1 MAAGMERQAEAM
13 YDLSNHFYKIN
24 TSAFTGLPELQ
35 GIRERA
41 ESVKYRNMNR
51 ATVAQTCCSQ
61 AGDTLTRA
69 QEYYASTEHGSAAQV
84 DATLPRHKHDVPF
97 SVGDVAPIDAPNAPY
112 TDLSDAR
119 GRLVEPPSYDEQLS
133 WKPALESD
141 LMKAGPA
148 IRELIKCVLDED
160 PLEFKNAAWAY
171 SDVAANIDDY
181 IRRGQ
186 DDWTGNASSAAYD
199 HLEKIVD
206 GLRGEHDV
214 NRYLC
219 NQFIE
224 VAEGS
229 YEIFIFLS
237 GEVSNWID
245 RCIQAGIAALAATGT
260 VEIPGLNIFT
270 AAHAAYRVYQA
281 VEGGYEILSRT
292 IRLKD
297 MLVAFEASLSMSGD
311 SSFETKT
318 NGRMF
323 PSGTFHT
330 PA

>member
-1 MAAGMERQAEAM
+1 
-13 YDLSNHFYKIN
+13 
-24 TSAFTGLPELQ
+24 
-35 GIRERA
+35 
-41 ESVKYRNMNR
+41 MNR

-84 DATLPRHKHDVPF
+84 DATLPRHKYDVPF
-97 SVGDVAPIDAPNAPY
+97 NVGDVAPIDAPNAPY

-119 GRLVEPPSYDEQLS
+119 GRLVEPPSYDEQMS
-133 WKPALESD
+133 WKPAPESD
-141 LMKAGPA
+141 LMKAGPG
-148 IRELIKCVLDED
+148 IRELIKWVLDED
-160 PLEFKNAAWAY
+160 PLETIANGLLGDWCEIRRSADIFNNAAWAY

-199 HLEKIVD
+199 HLEKIAD

-281 VEGGYEILSRT
+281 VESGYEILSRT